1 MKKFYIETLGC
12 KVNQYESDGI
22 GSSLEEKGYIRSKK
36 NQPADLCIINT
47 CAVTSKAGMQSRQAI
62 RKIIRNN
69 PRAKIIVTGCH
80 AQTDPDQIKKIEN
93 IDFIV
98 CHRDKTLIADQ
109 IPDHITDNITDNLD
123 ELNTDLNIDLNIDR
137 NIELNI
143 DRNIAQEKKHIP
155 SVAPEIFAFKKPDHS
170 KNNQFFSFKNPVKG
184 GMTRAYLK
192 IQDGCN
198 AFCTYCIVPHARGS
212 SVSMPASEV
221 FKHLDGLARSGF
233 REVIITGIH
242 TGMYGLDL
250 NPPTSLLKLITE
262 IDFRKPVDRI
272 RISSI
277 EPGEINEGLI
287 DLAEQ
292 GHILCDHFHIP
303 LQSGDDE
310 ILKKMKRPYSTSFF
324 KKMVLKIHEK
334 LPFAGIGVDTLMG
347 FPGETDRQFEN
358 TFELIEKLPISYLHV
373 FPFSA
378 RKGTPA
384 FHFDHKIDP
393 GVIKER
399 CTRMRQLDKNKRL
412 SFIQANRGRK
422 LQGLVQHNEDKQT
435 GFLKAITSNY
445 LTILVENKRKENESL
460 KGKIVDLVYEQC
472 DKNLIGKII

>member
-1 MKKFYIETLGC
+1 MKKFYIKTLGC

-22 GSSLEEKGYIRSKK
+22 GSSLEEKGYTRSKK

-62 RKIIRNN
+62 RNIIRNH
-69 PRAKIIVTGCH
+69 PKAKIIVTGCH
-80 AQTDPDQIKKIEN
+80 AQTDPDEIRKIDN

-98 CHRDKTLIADQ
+98 CHKDKTLIAEQ
-109 IPDHITDNITDNLD
+109 ITDL
-123 ELNTDLNIDLNIDR
+123 ID
-137 NIELNI
+137 ELNI
-143 DRNIAQEKKHIP
+143 DQKNNHGQDQVTPVSQA
-155 SVAPEIFAFKKPDHS
+155 IFSFKKPDHS
-170 KNNQFFSFKNPVKG
+170 INNQFLSFKNPVKG
-184 GMTRAYLK
+184 EMTRAYLK

-198 AFCTYCIVPHARGS
+198 AFCTYCIIPYARGS

-221 FKHLDGLARSGF
+221 FKHLDGLAKSGF
-233 REVIITGIH
+233 KEVIITGIH

-250 NPPTSLLKLITE
+250 HPPTSLLKLVKE
-262 IDFRKPVDRI
+262 IDSRKPVDRI

-287 DLAEQ
+287 DLAGQ

-310 ILKKMKRPYSTSFF
+310 VLKKMKRPYSSSFF
-324 KKMVLKIHEK
+324 EDIVLKIHEK
-334 LPFAGIGVDTLMG
+334 LPFAGIGVDTLIG
-347 FPGETDRQFEN
+347 FPTETDRQFEN

-384 FHFDHKIDP
+384 FHFNNKVSP
-393 GVIKER
+393 EVIKER
-399 CTRMRQLDKNKRL
+399 CARMRQLDKEKRL
-412 SFIQANRGRK
+412 TFIRANRARK
-422 LQGLVQHNEDKQT
+422 LQGLVQQNEDKQT
-435 GFLKAITSNY
+435 GFLKAVTSNY
-445 LTILVENKRKENESL
+445 LTIMLENKRKKNNSL
-460 KGKIVDLVYEQC
+460 KRKIVDLVYEQC
-472 DKNLIGKII
+472 DKNLVGKII